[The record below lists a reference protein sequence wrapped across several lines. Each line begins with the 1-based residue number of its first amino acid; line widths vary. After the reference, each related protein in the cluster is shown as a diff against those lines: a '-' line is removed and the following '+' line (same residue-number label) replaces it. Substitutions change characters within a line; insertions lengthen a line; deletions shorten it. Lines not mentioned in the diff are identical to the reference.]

1 MEPTII
7 KLNNPE
13 PLYLVVTAGN
23 PPPMP
28 PGGAYGPL
36 LGFGSLLMSLFLGV
50 GFTVAIIFNSMKK
63 GVTEADRVISE
74 IKSGNLKS
82 RFQVKRKDEFGQAMQ
97 RFNTMADEIEKLV
110 HGLKTSEQARTKVL
124 QELAHDLRTPLAS
137 LRNLV
142 DTLQSS
148 MERLDKDTRNELLTL
163 STKEIDYFERLVEDL
178 LFLAQL
184 KEPDYVDHRLTF
196 NLPETILDVAED
208 CLFMSSQKGKK
219 LELVENLK
227 DQKQDFAGDQHPIKR
242 LVRNAVEN
250 ACSFAKSKVTVRL
263 ENADNRMIRLIIA
276 DDGPGFKAE
285 DLNTFGQRNISRKLN
300 TDVNGRVSLG
310 LGSVVIKTIC
320 DVYHGNV
327 SIQNIKDSSGAVLGA
342 EIRIELPNNLYS

>member
-1 MEPTII
+1 
-7 KLNNPE
+7 
-13 PLYLVVTAGN
+13 
-23 PPPMP
+23 
-28 PGGAYGPL
+28 
-36 LGFGSLLMSLFLGV
+36 
-50 GFTVAIIFNSMKK
+50 
-63 GVTEADRVISE
+63 
-74 IKSGNLKS
+74 
-82 RFQVKRKDEFGQAMQ
+82 
-97 RFNTMADEIEKLV
+97 
-110 HGLKTSEQARTKVL
+110 LKTSEQARTKVL

-148 MERLDKDTRNELLTL
+148 MERLDKDTRNELLNL

-184 KEPDYVDHRLTF
+184 KEPDYVDHRSTF
-196 NLPETILDVAED
+196 NLPETVLDVAED

-250 ACSFAKSKVTVRL
+250 ACSFARSKVTVTL

-276 DDGPGFKAE
+276 DDGPGFKAD
-285 DLNTFGQRNISRKLN
+285 DLNSFGQRNISRKLN